1 MPGNTLVLFRKNWV
15 EDRFTRG
22 RMHPRKTYGYW
33 TGDVRAA
40 TYVHPL
46 GASLQSPPPPFT
58 GFATAEETGDDPVIT
73 SPPSGALGNAARDT
87 PANRTAGSS
96 YTPDTHIWKTV
107 AEP

>member
-1 MPGNTLVLFRKNWV
+1 
-15 EDRFTRG
+15 
-22 RMHPRKTYGYW
+22 MHPRKTYGYW

-73 SPPSGALGNAARDT
+73 SPPSG
-87 PANRTAGSS
+87 SS